1 MTSKVRAASSVIRD
15 SNYVVIQGWMLT
27 RLGLKGNEL
36 LIYAVIYGFT
46 QNGETEFVGSMKY
59 LADWTNSTIES
70 VRKCIKSLI
79 DKGYIIKS
87 LDGSGVNAYK
97 AVLSAIYPHA
107 DKNVDNSN
115 NSAERPIQQSCMPMQ
130 QSCIDHTTKLH
141 DPYNKVVSPMQQS
154 CINNYINNNNI
165 DNKDTHTPPCG
176 GESADDAATD
186 INVGRKPFPPCGGE
200 SADDAFEQLWELYP
214 RARRQGKQTAKRAYM
229 AALKRG
235 VPAERI
241 EAGLRRYADYV
252 MRAQVEDRYV
262 MQAATFFRG
271 ARWDDEYSTTAPRQQ
286 QSQRAQR
293 ANPALNYRQRTYT
306 ADQLRAMGVDL
317 GDDMYDD

>member
-36 LIYAVIYGFT
+36 MIYAVIYGFT

-59 LADWTNSTIES
+59 LADWTNSTVES

-79 DKGYIIKS
+79 DKGYIVKT

-97 AVLSAIYPHA
+97 AVLSAIYPHV
-107 DKNVDNSN
+107 DKNVDNSDS
-115 NSAERPIQQSCMPMQ
+115 SAERPIQQSCMPIQ
-130 QSCIDHTTKLH
+130 QSCIDHATKLY
-141 DPYNKVVSPMQQS
+141 DSCNKVVSTIQQS

-165 DNKDTHTPPCG
+165 DDKDTHTPPCG
-176 GESADDAATD
+176 GERTDDAATD

>member
-1 MTSKVRAASSVIRD
+1 MASKVRAASSVIRD

-46 QNGETEFVGSMKY
+46 QNGEIEFVGSMKY
-59 LADWTNSTIES
+59 LADWTNSTVES

-79 DKGYIIKS
+79 DKGYIVKT

-97 AVLSAIYPHA
+97 AVLSAIYPHV

-115 NSAERPIQQSCMPMQ
+115 NSAERPIQQSCIGL
-130 QSCIDHTTKLH
+130 S
-141 DPYNKVVSPMQQS
+141 NKVASTIQQS
-154 CINNYINNNNI
+154 CINNYINNI

-176 GESADDAATD
+176 GESADDA
-186 INVGRKPFPPCGGE
+186 
-200 SADDAFEQLWELYP
+200 FERLWALYP
-214 RARRQGKQTAKRAYM
+214 QARRQGKQTAKRAYM

-252 MRAQVEDRYV
+252 TQAQVEDRYV

-271 ARWDDEYSTTAPRQQ
+271 ARWDDEYSTTAPRQ

>member
-36 LIYAVIYGFT
+36 IIYAVIYGFT

-79 DKGYIIKS
+79 DKGYIIKA

-97 AVLSAIYPHA
+97 AVLSAICPHV

-115 NSAERPIQQSCMPMQ
+115 NGAERPIQQSCMPMQ
-130 QSCIDHTTKLH
+130 QSCIDNTTKLH
-141 DPYNKVVSPMQQS
+141 DPCNKVASTIQQS
-154 CINNYINNNNI
+154 CINNYINTNNI

-176 GESADDAATD
+176 GESADA
-186 INVGRKPFPPCGGE
+186 
-200 SADDAFEQLWELYP
+200 AFERLWGLYP

-252 MRAQVEDRYV
+252 TQAQVEDRYV

-286 QSQRAQR
+286 QSQRA
-293 ANPALNYRQRTYT
+293 NPALNYRQRTYS

>member
-1 MTSKVRAASSVIRD
+1 MTSKVRTASSVIRD
-15 SNYVVIQGWMLT
+15 SNYVVIQGWMIT

-36 LIYAVIYGFT
+36 VIYAVIYGFT
-46 QNGETEFVGSMKY
+46 QNCETEFVGSYKY
-59 LADWTNSTIES
+59 LADWTNSTVES

-79 DKGYIIKS
+79 DKGYIIKT

-97 AVLSAIYPHA
+97 AVLSATYPHE
-107 DKNVDNSN
+107 DKTVDNSDG
-115 NSAERPIQQSCMPMQ
+115 SAERPIQQSCIPIQ

-141 DPYNKVVSPMQQS
+141 NPCNKVVSPMQQS
-154 CINNYINNNNI
+154 CINNYINNKNI

-176 GESADDAATD
+176 GESADDA
-186 INVGRKPFPPCGGE
+186 
-200 SADDAFEQLWELYP
+200 FERLWALYP
-214 RARRQGKQTAKRAYM
+214 QARRQGKQTAKRAYM

-286 QSQRAQR
+286 PQRAQR
-293 ANPALNYRQRTYT
+293 ANPALNYKQRTYT
-306 ADQLRAMGVDL
+306 ANQLRAMGVDL

>member
-1 MTSKVRAASSVIRD
+1 MTSKVRTASSVIRD
-15 SNYVVIQGWMLT
+15 SNYVVIQGWMIA

-36 LIYAVIYGFT
+36 MIYAVIYGFT
-46 QNGETEFVGSMKY
+46 QNGESEFIGSMKY

-70 VRKCIKSLI
+70 VRKCINSLI
-79 DKGYIIKS
+79 NKGYIVKS

-97 AVLSAIYPHA
+97 AVLSAIYPHVDKTA
-107 DKNVDNSN
+107 DNFGND
-115 NSAERPIQQSCMPMQ
+115 AERPIQQSCMPIQ

-141 DPYNKVVSPMQQS
+141 DPCNKVVSTIQQS

-176 GESADDAATD
+176 GESADA
-186 INVGRKPFPPCGGE
+186 
-200 SADDAFEQLWELYP
+200 AFERLWELYP

-252 MRAQVEDRYV
+252 TQAQVEDRYV

-271 ARWDDEYSTTAPRQQ
+271 ARWDDEYSTTAPRQ

>member
-1 MTSKVRAASSVIRD
+1 MASKVRAASSVIRD

-36 LIYAVIYGFT
+36 LIYAVIHGFT
-46 QNGETEFVGSMKY
+46 QNGKTEFVGSMKY
-59 LADWTNSTIES
+59 LADWTNSTVES

-79 DKGYIIKS
+79 DKGYIIKT

-97 AVLSAIYPHA
+97 AVLSAIYPHV
-107 DKNVDNSN
+107 DKNVDNSDS
-115 NSAERPIQQSCMPMQ
+115 SAERPIQQSCMP
-130 QSCIDHTTKLH
+130 I
-141 DPYNKVVSPMQQS
+141 QQS

-176 GESADDAATD
+176 GESADDA
-186 INVGRKPFPPCGGE
+186 
-200 SADDAFEQLWELYP
+200 FERLWALYP
-214 RARRQGKQTAKRAYM
+214 QARRQGKQTAKRAYM
-229 AALKRG
+229 TALKRG

-252 MRAQVEDRYV
+252 TQAQVEDRYV

-286 QSQRAQR
+286 SQRALR

>member
-1 MTSKVRAASSVIRD
+1 MTSKVRTASSVIRD
-15 SNYVVIQGWMLT
+15 SNYVVIQGWMIT

-36 LIYAVIYGFT
+36 MIYAVIYGFT

-70 VRKCIKSLI
+70 VRKCINSLI
-79 DKGYIIKS
+79 NKGYIVKS

-97 AVLSAIYPHA
+97 AVLSAIYPHV
-107 DKNVDNSN
+107 DKNVDNSDS
-115 NSAERPIQQSCMPMQ
+115 SAERPIQQSCMPIQ
-130 QSCIDHTTKLH
+130 QSCIDHATKLY
-141 DPYNKVVSPMQQS
+141 DSCNKVVSTIQQS

-165 DNKDTHTPPCG
+165 DNKDTHT
-176 GESADDAATD
+176 
-186 INVGRKPFPPCGGE
+186 PPCGGE

-252 MRAQVEDRYV
+252 TQAQVEDRYV

-286 QSQRAQR
+286 SQR

>member
-1 MTSKVRAASSVIRD
+1 MASKVRAASSVIRD

-46 QNGETEFVGSMKY
+46 QNGEIEFVGSMKY
-59 LADWTNSTIES
+59 LADWTNSTVES

-79 DKGYIIKS
+79 DKGYIVKT

-97 AVLSAIYPHA
+97 AVLSAIYPHVDKTA
-107 DKNVDNSN
+107 DNFGND
-115 NSAERPIQQSCMPMQ
+115 AERPIQQSCIPIQ

-141 DPYNKVVSPMQQS
+141 DPCNKVVSTIQQS
-154 CINNYINNNNI
+154 CINNYINNI
-165 DNKDTHTPPCG
+165 DNKDTHTHTHTPPCG
-176 GESADDAATD
+176 GESADA
-186 INVGRKPFPPCGGE
+186 
-200 SADDAFEQLWELYP
+200 AFERLWELYP

-252 MRAQVEDRYV
+252 TQAQVEDRYV

-286 QSQRAQR
+286 SQRALR

>member
-1 MTSKVRAASSVIRD
+1 MASKVRAASSVIRD

-36 LIYAVIYGFT
+36 MIYAVIYGFT

-59 LADWTNSTIES
+59 LADWTNSTVES

-79 DKGYIIKS
+79 DKGYIVKT

-97 AVLSAIYPHA
+97 AVLSAIYPHV
-107 DKNVDNSN
+107 DKNVDNSDS
-115 NSAERPIQQSCMPMQ
+115 SAEIPIQ

-141 DPYNKVVSPMQQS
+141 QPYNKVVSTIQQS

-176 GESADDAATD
+176 GESADDA
-186 INVGRKPFPPCGGE
+186 
-200 SADDAFEQLWELYP
+200 FERLWALYP
-214 RARRQGKQTAKRAYM
+214 QARRQGKQTAKRAYM

-252 MRAQVEDRYV
+252 TQAQVEDRYV

-271 ARWDDEYSTTAPRQQ
+271 ARWDDEYSTTAPRQ

>member
-1 MTSKVRAASSVIRD
+1 MTSKVRTASSVIRD
-15 SNYVVIQGWMLT
+15 SNYVVIQGWMIT

-46 QNGETEFVGSMKY
+46 QNGEIEFVGSMKY
-59 LADWTNSTIES
+59 LADWTNSTVES

-79 DKGYIIKS
+79 DKGYIIKT

-115 NSAERPIQQSCMPMQ
+115 NSVERPIQQSCMPMQ

-165 DNKDTHTPPCG
+165 DNKDTHTPPPPYG
-176 GESADDAATD
+176 GESADA
-186 INVGRKPFPPCGGE
+186 
-200 SADDAFEQLWELYP
+200 AFERLWTLYP
-214 RARRQGKQTAKRAYM
+214 QARRQGKQTAKRAYM

-252 MRAQVEDRYV
+252 TQAQVEDRYV

-271 ARWDDEYSTTAPRQQ
+271 ARWDDEYSATAPRQQ
-286 QSQRAQR
+286 QAQRAQR